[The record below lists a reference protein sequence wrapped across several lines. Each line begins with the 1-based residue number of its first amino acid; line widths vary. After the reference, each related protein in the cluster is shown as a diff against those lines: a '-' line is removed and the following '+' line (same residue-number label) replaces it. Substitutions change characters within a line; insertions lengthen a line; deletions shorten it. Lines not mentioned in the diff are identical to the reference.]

1 MSSHDHGRRRT
12 WRRTATLSAL
22 FALGCALVLSAC
34 GGSSSNS
41 TSTPAK
47 STAGATKS
55 AASGAPAWCGK
66 KAITLGIQD
75 GGGLN
80 AWSKSSYDQVKIE
93 AGKCPQIK
101 KKLTGNAGFGPEK
114 AGSGV
119 RGMVGQGG
127 QGVGVI

>member
-1 MSSHDHGRRRT
+1 MSSHDQGRRRR

-22 FALGCALVLSAC
+22 FALVCALVLSAC
-34 GGSSSNS
+34 GGSGSSS

-93 AGKCPQIK
+93 AGKCPQIQK
-101 KKLTGNAGFGPEK
+101 TLPVNPGLDPPK
-114 AGSGV
+114 AGSGLP
-119 RGMVGQGG
+119 RLVGQGAHP
-127 QGVGVI
+127 

>member
-1 MSSHDHGRRRT
+1 MSSHDQGRRRT

-22 FALGCALVLSAC
+22 FALVCALVLSAC
-34 GGSSSNS
+34 GGSGSNS

-93 AGKCPQIK
+93 AGEGPPNQK
-101 KKLTGNAGFGPEK
+101 KPAPHAGLGPPE
-114 AGSGV
+114 A
-119 RGMVGQGG
+119 
-127 QGVGVI
+127 